1 MAIFSILCALATA
14 LAALMVLAGARRG
27 ADAGQGLRQGEA
39 GAESADAAARELDE
53 LDRLKARGLLAEDA
67 WASARAEAGRRL
79 LATAVAPVVLRNGRR
94 DRQWVLGGLTVTA
107 VGVLALYGLF
117 GKPGM
122 GDQAYETRVE
132 DWAESTEPLEPA
144 QVAAVL
150 TREAALRPQEP
161 GILTMLGAARF
172 QAGDPI
178 GAASAFRR
186 VLAIRPDDA
195 QSWARLGESLVRS
208 QDGVVGADAEAAFH
222 EAVKRDPDQLGALFF
237 LGDAALARGDVAEAR
252 RQWTPLMA
260 ALDPTDPRRAEL
272 EQRLAGAGQ

>member
-27 ADAGQGLRQGEA
+27 ADAGQTSGD
-39 GAESADAAARELDE
+39 AEPGDAAARELDE

-79 LATAVAPVVLRNGRR
+79 LATTVAPVALRNGRR
-94 DRQWVLGGLTVTA
+94 DRQWVLGGLAVTA
-107 VGVLALYGLF
+107 VGVLGLYGLF
-117 GKPGM
+117 GAPGM
-122 GDQAYETRVE
+122 GDQSYASRVE
-132 DWAESTEPLEPA
+132 AWAESTEPLEPA

-150 TREAALRPQEP
+150 TREAALRPDEP

-186 VLAIRPDDA
+186 VLAVRPDDA

-208 QDGVVGADAEAAFH
+208 QDGVVGADAEAAFR

-252 RQWTPLMA
+252 NRWTPLMA
-260 ALDPTDPRRAEL
+260 ALDPADPRRAEL
-272 EQRLAGAGQ
+272 EQRLGAGQ